1 MCEGFKKMSSKYSK
15 YDDIQLY
22 NLLCSK
28 DEEAESAFAELY
40 ARYSQRIYAYCL
52 RVIGNSDDARDLF
65 QDTFIKFFD
74 SAQAKTSLIDNV
86 PAYLLKIARNM
97 CINYKRNKRT
107 FLSIEDFR
115 TLTNDVD
122 YEQKELLQIL
132 ATSLELLEP
141 EHKDAFVLRMY
152 QGLPYT
158 EISKITGDSVSA
170 VKNRVWRAKEKIK
183 EILTPY
189 LEDLSH

>member
-1 MCEGFKKMSSKYSK
+1 MSSKFSK

-22 NLLCSK
+22 SLLSRDK
-28 DEEAESAFAELY
+28 DEAESAFAELY

-52 RVIGNSDDARDLF
+52 RVIGDSEDARDIF

-74 SAQAKTSLIDNV
+74 SARGNELPLDNV
-86 PAYLLKIARNM
+86 PAYLLKIARNV
-97 CINYKRNKRT
+97 CINFKRSKKT
-107 FLSIEDFR
+107 FLSLEDFR

-122 YEQKELLQIL
+122 YEQRELLQIL

-152 QGLPYT
+152 QGLSYN